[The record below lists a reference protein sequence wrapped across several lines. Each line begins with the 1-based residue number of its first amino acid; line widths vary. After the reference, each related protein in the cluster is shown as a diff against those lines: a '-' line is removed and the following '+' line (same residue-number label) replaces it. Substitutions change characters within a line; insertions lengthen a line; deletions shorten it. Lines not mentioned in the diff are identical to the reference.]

1 MTVLRGLG
9 AILCGVVLTAVGLA
23 APASAILPPVDGY
36 YTFSQDGLPPARRQ
50 MQSICIQPKGTR
62 AQPDY
67 TDQTIQTLGCDV
79 IIGSDTPS
87 LLTREEH
94 LVNFAGRAKLTSD
107 LWTFQITEDEG
118 LACPDGSF
126 APTTDTYAF
135 TAPDPDGPPNVTG
148 THTSIHGA
156 VCGLQPAMTKT
167 PSTLTFTDVLDPA
180 VISRYPALCKYLVG
194 RPSICV

>member
-1 MTVLRGLG
+1 MSLRGLG
-9 AILCGVVLTAVGLA
+9 AILFGVLVTAVGLA

-36 YTFSQDGLPPARRQ
+36 YTFQQDGLPQARWT
-50 MQSICIQPKGTR
+50 MQSICIQPNGTR

-67 TDQTIQTLGCDV
+67 TDETIQTLGCDV
-79 IIGSDTPS
+79 IVGSDTPR

-107 LWTFQITEDEG
+107 LWTFQITQDEG

-135 TAPDPDGPPNVTG
+135 TAPDPNGPPNLTG

-156 VCGLQPAMTKT
+156 VCGLQPGMTKT
-167 PSTLTFTDVLDPA
+167 PFTLTFTDVLNPA
-180 VISRYPALCKYLVG
+180 VISRYPALCNYLVG
-194 RPSICV
+194 RPSICA

>member
-1 MTVLRGLG
+1 MSLRGLG
-9 AILCGVVLTAVGLA
+9 AILFGVLVTAVGLA

-36 YTFSQDGLPPARRQ
+36 YTFQQDGLPQARWT
-50 MQSICIQPKGTR
+50 MQSICIQPNGTR

-67 TDQTIQTLGCDV
+67 TDETIQTLGCDV
-79 IIGSDTPS
+79 IVGSDTPS

-107 LWTFQITEDEG
+107 LWTFQITQDEG

-135 TAPDPDGPPNVTG
+135 TAPDPNGPPNLTG

-156 VCGLQPAMTKT
+156 VCGLQPGMTKT
-167 PSTLTFTDVLDPA
+167 PFTLTFTDVLDPA
-180 VISRYPALCKYLVG
+180 VISRYPALCNYLVG
-194 RPSICV
+194 RPSICS

>member
-1 MTVLRGLG
+1 MSLRGLG
-9 AILCGVVLTAVGLA
+9 AILFGVLVTAVGLA

-36 YTFSQDGLPPARRQ
+36 YTFQQDGLPRARWT
-50 MQSICIQPKGTR
+50 MQSICIQPNGTR

-67 TDQTIQTLGCDV
+67 TDETIKTLGCDV
-79 IIGSDTPS
+79 IVGSDTPS

-107 LWTFQITEDEG
+107 LWTFQITQDEG

-135 TAPDPDGPPNVTG
+135 TAPDPNGPPNLTG

-156 VCGLQPAMTKT
+156 VCGLQPGMTKT
-167 PSTLTFTDVLDPA
+167 PFTLTFTDVLNPA
-180 VISRYPALCKYLVG
+180 VISRYPALCNYLVG
-194 RPSICV
+194 RPSICA

>member
-1 MTVLRGLG
+1 MSLRGLG
-9 AILCGVVLTAVGLA
+9 AILFGVLVTAVGLA

-36 YTFSQDGLPPARRQ
+36 YTFNQDGLPQARWT
-50 MQSICIQPKGTR
+50 MQSICIQPNGTR

-67 TDQTIQTLGCDV
+67 TDETIQTLGCDV
-79 IIGSDTPS
+79 IVGSDTPS

-107 LWTFQITEDEG
+107 LWTFQITQDEG

-135 TAPDPDGPPNVTG
+135 TAPDPNGPPNLTG

-156 VCGLQPAMTKT
+156 VCGLQPGMTKT
-167 PSTLTFTDVLDPA
+167 PFTLTFTDVLNPA
-180 VISRYPALCKYLVG
+180 VISRYPALCNYLVG
-194 RPSICV
+194 RPSICA

>member
-1 MTVLRGLG
+1 
-9 AILCGVVLTAVGLA
+9 
-23 APASAILPPVDGY
+23 
-36 YTFSQDGLPPARRQ
+36 